1 MRNSKN
7 REITFMEKSK
17 MIKSHFD
24 AVENKKQL
32 IKKLS
37 ELIKLDKSEFCLM
50 CNKSQQAGTH
60 VYKFRSESQKMI
72 NFYCC
77 ECLKPES
84 LENRNKQFKDVMT
97 KKESEND

>member
-1 MRNSKN
+1 
-7 REITFMEKSK
+7 

-37 ELIKLDKSEFCLM
+37 ELTKLDKSKFCGM
-50 CNKSQQAGTH
+50 CNKSLQAGSH
-60 VYKFRSESQKMI
+60 AYKFRSESQKMI